1 MKNGVLDTLDK
12 RILYELQ
19 QDARNIS
26 SGDIARKMDVS
37 PSTVRNRLHELEDTG
52 VIRGYQLDI
61 DYEKAGFQLYTKIIC
76 TAPIGEREDLARE
89 SLDVPGVT
97 AVREIM
103 TGEGNIYINA
113 IARNHDDLSR
123 IERELTDLG
132 VVISDDHLIRN
143 EYACSYHGFLV
154 ESDTE

>member
-19 QDARNIS
+19 QDARNSS

-76 TAPIGEREDLARE
+76 TAPIGDREDLARE
-89 SLDVPGVT
+89 SLDVSGVT

-103 TGEGNIYINA
+103 TGEENIYINA

-123 IERELTDLG
+123 IERDLTDLG
-132 VVISDDHLIRN
+132 LVISDDHLIRN

-154 ESDTE
+154 NDAE

>member
-1 MKNGVLDTLDK
+1 MKDGVLDRLDE

-26 SGDIARKMDVS
+26 SGDIARKMNVS

-52 VIRGYQLDI
+52 VIRGYHLDI

-76 TAPIGEREDLARE
+76 TAPIGDREELARAA
-89 SLDVPGVT
+89 LDVSGVT

-103 TGEGNIYINA
+103 TGEENVYINA
-113 IARNHDDLSR
+113 IARHHDDLSR

-132 VVISDDHLIRN
+132 LVISDDHLIRN
-143 EYACSYHGFLV
+143 EYTCSYHGFLV